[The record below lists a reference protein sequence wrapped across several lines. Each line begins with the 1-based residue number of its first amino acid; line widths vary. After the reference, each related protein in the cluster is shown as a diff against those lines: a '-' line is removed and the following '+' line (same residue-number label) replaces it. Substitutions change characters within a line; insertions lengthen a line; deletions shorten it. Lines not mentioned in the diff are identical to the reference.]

1 MDDGCEI
8 LIDDGTMS
16 RRGRRMLDAMI
27 AAAPAGSVTSA
38 RYAGR
43 RRMLMMY
50 GAGLESRRIAL
61 AQHRAAG
68 GRVIVWDLGYWE
80 REEGGMRLSVDSLH
94 PTGGQ
99 LALAPA
105 EGARHEVALREDAV
119 ETGPIM
125 LVGLGTKSCALYGLQ
140 AMEWERAK
148 FRKLH
153 QRFPDRRIVWRPK
166 GKRFQPI
173 AGTRLSRGE
182 PIEDAM
188 RGCSLVVC
196 RHSNV
201 AVDACVAGIPVECED
216 GAARALY
223 RGNREPTREQR
234 AEFLRRLGWFNW
246 HPGEAA
252 DAWQWIEK
260 VVAHA

>member
-27 AAAPAGSVTSA
+27 AAAPAGTVTSSRYTA
-38 RYAGR
+38 RHR
-43 RRMLMMY
+43 LLMMY
-50 GAGLESRRIAL
+50 GAGLEPRRIAL
-61 AQHRAAG
+61 ERHRAAG

-94 PTGGQ
+94 PSAAQ
-99 LALAPA
+99 LAMAPA
-105 EGARHEVALREDAV
+105 EGTRYAVALREDAKAS
-119 ETGPIM
+119 GPIM

-140 AMEWERAK
+140 PMEWERTR
-148 FRKLH
+148 FRKLLR
-153 QRFPDRRIVWRPK
+153 QFPGRHILWRPK
-166 GKRFQPI
+166 GRRFQALPG
-173 AGTRLSRGE
+173 ATLCHGV
-182 PIEDAM
+182 PVEDAL

-201 AVDACVAGIPVECED
+201 AIDACIAGVPVECDD

-246 HPGEAA
+246 QPGEAGE
-252 DAWQWIEK
+252 AWRWIERL
-260 VVAHA
+260 AHA